1 MARKRATKAGP
12 AVPAPAAV
20 SGPAAVSWPW
30 AAVRIGVGLL
40 FAVSGFEK
48 LVSPY
53 QNFQFVIEQYQIVGG
68 EQAAWIART
77 LPWAE
82 LVAGAFFALGLWT
95 PAAGA
100 AVLAMF
106 GVFIGAVGQALVR
119 RLPMDECGCF
129 GELVSI
135 PLPVVLVMD
144 LVLASLVA
152 RGLRLK
158 PGFGAAGLDGRL

>member
-1 MARKRATKAGP
+1 MARKRPVKDVPARLDPGAARP
-12 AVPAPAAV
+12 AV
-20 SGPAAVSWPW
+20 SFWT
-30 AAVRIGVGLL
+30 AVRVVTGLL

-53 QNFQFVIEQYQIVGG
+53 QNFQFVIEQYQVVGG
-68 EQAAWIART
+68 EQAAWIAKT

-82 LVAGAFFALGLWT
+82 LVAGAFFLLGLWT

-100 AVLAMF
+100 AILALF
-106 GVFIGAVGQALVR
+106 GVFIVAVGQALVR

-129 GELVSI
+129 GELISI

-144 LVLASLVA
+144 LTLAALVA
-152 RGLRLK
+152 WGLRLK
-158 PGFGAAGLDGRL
+158 PGLRAAGLDERL